1 MSTTLTKPK
10 RLTEKSRLQQKIR
23 ALQQQGIQIPS
34 HTPNYICLLPPG
46 RVLAEKIFEMGIDA
60 AELARRM
67 ELPVETIDQLLRFE
81 IPLTQELADKI
92 QEVTW
97 MNAGLMMRHEAD
109 WREALAFAMEHPEI
123 PAYLGGEIINQP
135 KRKEV
140 RRQKSEDN
148 S

>member
-10 RLTEKSRLQQKIR
+10 RLTKQSLLQQKIR
-23 ALQQQGIQIPS
+23 ELQQQGIRIPS

-46 RVLAEKIFEMGIDA
+46 RVLAEKMFEMGIDA

-67 ELPVETIDQLLRFE
+67 ELPVETIEKLLRFE
-81 IPLTQELADKI
+81 IPLTQEVADKI

-109 WREALAFAMEHPEI
+109 WREGLAFAMKYPEI

-135 KRKEV
+135 KRKK
-140 RRQKSEDN
+140 KSGVK

>member
-10 RLTEKSRLQQKIR
+10 RRPSRLQQKIR
-23 ALQQQGIQIPS
+23 ELEQKGIRIPS

-46 RVLAEKIFEMGIDA
+46 RVLAEKMFEMGIDA

-67 ELPVETIDQLLRFE
+67 EIPIETIEQLLRFE
-81 IPLTQELADKI
+81 IPLTQEVADKI

-109 WREALAFAMEHPEI
+109 WREGLAFAMEHPEI
-123 PAYLGGEIINQP
+123 PAYLGGEIINRP
-135 KRKEV
+135 KRKGV
-140 RRQKSEDN
+140 RRQKSEDR